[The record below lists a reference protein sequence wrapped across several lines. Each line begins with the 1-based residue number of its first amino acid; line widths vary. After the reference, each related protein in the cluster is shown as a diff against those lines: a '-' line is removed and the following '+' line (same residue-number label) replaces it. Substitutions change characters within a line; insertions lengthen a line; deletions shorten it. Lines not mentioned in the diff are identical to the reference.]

1 MLESIYFTGEYMFS
15 FLNFELI
22 KNIAVILST
31 IIIISVF
38 IYSMAINSITD
49 SFKKA
54 HKSYT
59 QPMTIIIIF
68 KIVIGL
74 FYGIVIYFVYY
85 FFNSKVIMNTKNGS
99 SFDIDAIKNHS
110 ILYTYIIVLLFVSL
124 FVYFKYQKKYKD
136 LMYTNKGISSWKH
149 YDFMGMGFASIS
161 GAFFILSFIQNN
173 QKDRTFLLISISL
186 LFFIVIFVSG
196 MFMGLHYMSDV
207 KEFKFYINK
216 KDYFDEKLLIDECYI
231 KGFLISE
238 DNDEY
243 IIKIENQPAIRIKKN
258 LVDIIQPVIDENEG
272 KEDQTQKEKSSLEQR
287 GSSC

>member
-1 MLESIYFTGEYMFS
+1 MFS